1 MTSSTGE
8 TTVFVDTNLNT
19 HLAFIVPDC
28 VTVSDLKRI
37 IVSEHY
43 QCFPAIGNIKI
54 DGLKV
59 KRRGNFYHLSDSM
72 RVKGAFAATKENW
85 FISADASRLEQ
96 NCGVQHVDKHKARDQ
111 IALPWVTDNHS
122 IDQGSP
128 SLPPKVVPFDPK
140 VSNVGQITI
149 FDSLKG
155 CQKYSEKDRPFNNI
169 ISSKKRT
176 RAVQNDSLP
185 EDASGSGPS
194 VKKKRKTQKK
204 EPTVKASENLGNE
217 NTIISNNKLSE
228 NSSFHNQVATVVP
241 SGVVNTGA
249 ETPLKNAGAS
259 ETLPEVSMVLEKNIQ
274 QEVPSEVS
282 QKDKDKELVQK
293 TVVSSEIPSSSMRTS
308 DCEPNT
314 SALRHQKGAKSS
326 TQHKAAEK
334 KVVAAS
340 SIKTQHN
347 INTDATDL
355 SKKDLGSAVKES
367 AVVETDNHEKDK
379 ETSVIQEPEVKLP
392 ARKKRVNKPAAKK
405 KDESLLKGA
414 DNIVSEASL
423 IVPATTVD
431 EKINAE
437 MKNDKVSLSNAEKNE
452 GLEKTLTDDVTM
464 QEAETSK
471 PTEVVVET
479 SKPTE
484 VVVET
489 LKSTEVVVETLKPT
503 EVVVETSKPTE
514 VVVETLKPT
523 EVVVETSK
531 KDLKDVVGSRKTKED
546 VGISATRTDA
556 ATVTNKEKLLPHSE
570 MKESQDIT
578 SIDALHVD
586 HGSKDD
592 IVTNNIAEMSKTEKT
607 TSKVNVEGIEE
618 KSEKQNGKMDDKKVN
633 RKKRKT
639 KKSANQGEGSMSTVV
654 SVPPLNDE
662 AIDRNVSDEGLVK
675 KSKKS
680 HKSSV
685 TAPADLPSKRQ
696 FTEPEIEPE
705 KSQRIDNQTSKNL
718 TVSEVSKNKDDVSN
732 EVNISKDGSDWIDF
746 LKSFT
751 PGKDTTQSIKEKKP
765 KKTKEPSLVDSRNDS
780 AMQYQKIASKN
791 ESEKAPTDVVK
802 GSNIPNTDHFKT
814 PKTISKLDSSRTIIP
829 AHANKAHASKNEKK
843 APTDVA
849 KGSNIPNTDQ
859 FKTPK
864 TISKLDSSRTIKP
877 AHANKAHGKPS
888 AESLLNQKSNKQQ
901 STLSQSSVKNMQ
913 KSAPVKNSS
922 QHIKSLLNKP
932 ATIFGGDSDESSAD
946 DNAAANSDSSTRT
959 PSGRSSSGDSATSL
973 ESRRKGS
980 HADKRKSVGK
990 DSMNSQ
996 GKLKSMSMADFLKS
1010 TSRFKRAQ
1018 VTASQQAR
1026 DTESQSVDCVPD
1038 SQP

>member
-1 MTSSTGE
+1 MTSSTDE
-8 TTVFVDTNLNT
+8 TTVFIDTNLNT
-19 HLAFIVPDC
+19 HLAFIVPDS

-85 FISADASRLEQ
+85 FISVDASRLEQ
-96 NCGVQHVDKHKARDQ
+96 NCGVQHVDKHKAGDQ

-128 SLPPKVVPFDPK
+128 SLPPKIVPFDPK

-155 CQKYSEKDRPFNNI
+155 CQKHSEKDRPFNNI

-204 EPTVKASENLGNE
+204 EPTVKASEILGNE
-217 NTIISNNKLSE
+217 NTIISNNNLSE
-228 NSSFHNQVATVVP
+228 NFSVHDQVATVVDI
-241 SGVVNTGA
+241 GA
-249 ETPLKNAGAS
+249 ETPLKNARAG

-282 QKDKDKELVQK
+282 QKDKTRNWFRKQLRAVK
-293 TVVSSEIPSSSMRTS
+293 FRTS
-308 DCEPNT
+308 DCEPDT
-314 SALRHQKGAKSS
+314 SALSHQKDLRS
-326 TQHKAAEK
+326 T
-334 KVVAAS
+334 
-340 SIKTQHN
+340 
-347 INTDATDL
+347 
-355 SKKDLGSAVKES
+355 VKES
-367 AVVETDNHEKDK
+367 VVVETDNHEKDK
-379 ETSVIQEPEVKLP
+379 EKSMIQEPEVKLP
-392 ARKKRVNKPAAKK
+392 TRKKRVKKPAAKNQ
-405 KDESLLKGA
+405 DESLVKGA
-414 DNIVSEASL
+414 DNIVSETSL

-514 VVVETLKPT
+514 VVVETLKST

-592 IVTNNIAEMSKTEKT
+592 IVTNNVAEMSKTEKT

-675 KSKKS
+675 KLKKS

-696 FTEPEIEPE
+696 FTEAEVEPE

-732 EVNISKDGSDWIDF
+732 EVNISKDGSHGIDF

-780 AMQYQKIASKN
+780 AMQSDMN
-791 ESEKAPTDVVK
+791 PLTW
-802 GSNIPNTDHFKT
+802 
-814 PKTISKLDSSRTIIP
+814 
-829 AHANKAHASKNEKK
+829 
-843 APTDVA
+843 
-849 KGSNIPNTDQ
+849 
-859 FKTPK
+859 
-864 TISKLDSSRTIKP
+864 
-877 AHANKAHGKPS
+877 GKS
-888 AESLLNQKSNKQQ
+888 
-901 STLSQSSVKNMQ
+901 
-913 KSAPVKNSS
+913 
-922 QHIKSLLNKP
+922 
-932 ATIFGGDSDESSAD
+932 
-946 DNAAANSDSSTRT
+946 
-959 PSGRSSSGDSATSL
+959 
-973 ESRRKGS
+973 
-980 HADKRKSVGK
+980 
-990 DSMNSQ
+990 
-996 GKLKSMSMADFLKS
+996 KSMSMADFLKS
-1010 TSRFKRAQ
+1010 SSRFKRAQ

-1026 DTESQSVDCVPD
+1026 DTESQSVDFVPD